1 MKRFT
6 ALILLVVLLFCALS
20 LAGCGANQTD
30 NVLEAWTGDFSE
42 DNFKKAIS
50 EYQDGN
56 YTPFTAKGDNELLEV
71 TFKTDYIISSCR
83 VVVPSVVKNND
94 IDLELKGGIYKIVES
109 EFTFNEVTVSTDW
122 WYDSD
127 DWTKDYTLWS
137 YLVCV
142 EDTDGIKHY
151 YYFRTDYS
159 NAG

>member
-30 NVLEAWTGDFSE
+30 NVLEAWTGEFSK

-71 TFKTDYIISSCR
+71 TFKTDYIISSCQ

-94 IDLELKGGIYKIVES
+94 IDLELKGGIYKIIES

-127 DWTKDYTLWS
+127 DWTKNYTIWS
-137 YLVCV
+137 YLVRV
-142 EDTDGIKHY
+142 VDTDGIEHY

-159 NAG
+159 NAE